1 MKNNKNKNK
10 MSEMTKD
17 SLLMFVIT
25 VGLIGAF
32 SLVFA
37 FDTDARNMPTVL
49 LALCLF
55 VSVGAIV
62 AAGASF
68 ASIIT
73 EEKTQA
79 RESARHIASI
89 KRITRENEDMNTART
104 NRRIVERDAMA
115 QIITDIIDGNITR
128 DELADRFEEETNL
141 PHFRVSHESAYGD
154 MSECYP
160 EDIALACVTLVKN
173 RRDYYAERNAER
185 ASKARGY

>member
-25 VGLIGAF
+25 VALIGAV

-37 FDTDARNMPTVL
+37 FDTDARNMPPVL

-68 ASIIT
+68 ASVIT
-73 EEKTQA
+73 EERTQV
-79 RESARHIASI
+79 RESARRVASI
-89 KRITRENEDMNTART
+89 KRAYNDNEYNAARAYVR
-104 NRRIVERDAMA
+104 NLER
-115 QIITDIIDGNITR
+115 G
-128 DELADRFEEETNL
+128 F
-141 PHFRVSHESAYGD
+141 
-154 MSECYP
+154 
-160 EDIALACVTLVKN
+160 
-173 RRDYYAERNAER
+173 
-185 ASKARGY
+185 